1 MITEVYNIILS
12 SAAQQWK
19 RHLLSFVQ
27 LTAWPVM
34 TGVSRLRYEVCG
46 THKEPILYCFSTT
59 CPFTPHPHPLFC
71 PLQCTYS
78 TGHCLHLLSKCA
90 GPDPEL
96 QWKEGECEGWMGEEG
111 RRLGGEGA
119 PHSTLSTLMRR
130 EEASQAEVSVAHP
143 TMKVWCICVTTKE
156 MCITTATVQSYSVQ
170 TDSVTAIVHLQSAFP
185 KVFQTQN
192 IAKYS
197 ALKNCLFV

>member
-1 MITEVYNIILS
+1 MEKALAVLC
-12 SAAQQWK
+12 SAHSLASNDRGLKAKVRSVWNAQ
-19 RHLLSFVQ
+19 RTYPLLLSYHMP
-27 LTAWPVM
+27 L
-34 TGVSRLRYEVCG
+34 
-46 THKEPILYCFSTT
+46 H
-59 CPFTPHPHPLFC
+59 PHPHPLFC

-119 PHSTLSTLMRR
+119 PHSTLSTIMRR

-197 ALKNCLFV
+197 ALKN